1 MAAINVSGLS
11 KTFSV
16 KVQGN
21 SRIRSLL
28 SPQIREVAAVKGVS
42 FSVEKGEMLAFIG
55 PNGAGKSTTIKMLT
69 GILYPSGG
77 EASVLGYTPWRD
89 RQTLSRRIGSVF
101 GQKSQL
107 WFHLP
112 PRDTFR
118 LLSHIYELDEVAYK
132 LRLNRIVEI
141 FELED
146 LLQTPVRKLSLGQ
159 RMRCEVAAC
168 LLHKPEILFLDEP
181 TIGLDV
187 VAKRKLRELISLIN
201 REEGVTVF
209 LTSHDTGDIESL
221 CKRVM
226 VINHGEVILDT
237 SPQLL
242 RREYLRHK
250 IVGVLLDGEVADFSF
265 PGVTTLKHKG
275 GGLKLKVDTSV
286 SSIDE
291 VYCALRQHGSLLDI
305 YIADP
310 SLDEVI
316 EEIYGLKHSIRLER
330 GDHHVSARR
339 P

>member
-1 MAAINVSGLS
+1 MAVIEVAGLS
-11 KTFSV
+11 KIFSV
-16 KVQGN
+16 KIQGTN
-21 SRIRSLL
+21 RIRSLL
-28 SPQIREVAAVKGVS
+28 SPQVREVAAVKGVS
-42 FSVEKGEMLAFIG
+42 FSVQKGEMLAFIG

-77 EASVLGYTPWRD
+77 EATVLGLTPWRD
-89 RQTLSRRIGSVF
+89 RQALSRRIGSVF

-118 LLSHIYELDEVAYK
+118 LLSHIYDLDETAYQK
-132 LRLNRIVEI
+132 RLSRIVEI

-168 LLHKPEILFLDEP
+168 LLHKPEVLFLDEP

-187 VAKRKLRELISLIN
+187 VAKRKIRELITLIN

-237 SPQLL
+237 SPQML
-242 RREYLRHK
+242 RREYLKHK
-250 IVGVLLDGEVADFSF
+250 VVGVLLDGDVPDFNF

-275 GGLKLKVDTSV
+275 GGLKLKVDTSI
-286 SSIDE
+286 SSIDD

-316 EEIYGLKHSIRLER
+316 EEIYGLKHSIHLER
-330 GDHHVSARR
+330 GEHRVSARFE
-339 P
+339 